1 MNITLR
7 QLRAL
12 VAVSRLESFTKAAE
26 LLHVT
31 QPALT
36 VQVRQLEEA
45 LDLKLLDRTTRQ
57 VKLTEAGKDIVPILQ
72 TLLRE
77 LDSVVSRSKD
87 LSSKRAGSIRLGC
100 LPSVAVSVL
109 PLAIAAFRERFPNVS
124 FVLADGLGKR
134 IVQDVRQETI
144 EFGITDV
151 DLGAPDLASVWLFDE
166 TMHVFYPRDHP
177 IARSRAIT
185 VEELAKYPIIL
196 MAPES
201 NARTAVDLAFA
212 NRDRRPNAGCEVV
225 YMSTAIGMVRA
236 GLGITVLPPMAVQSE
251 TAPDLGSRPVDDPAF
266 IRRIA
271 VVTKADRSLSP
282 AAAAFVDILQVTVK
296 HRRSS
301 RGRP

>member
-12 VAVSRLESFTKAAE
+12 VAVSRFESFTKAAE
-26 LLHVT
+26 MLHVS

-36 VQVRQLEEA
+36 VQVKQLEDA

-77 LDSVVSRSKD
+77 LDSVVSRTKD
-87 LSSKRAGSIRLGC
+87 LSSKRTGLIRLGC
-100 LPSVAVSVL
+100 LPSVAASVL
-109 PLAIAAFRERFPNVS
+109 PRAIAAFRERFPNVS

-134 IVQDVRQETI
+134 IVHDVRQETI

-151 DLGAPDLASVWLFDE
+151 DVDAPDLASVWLFDE
-166 TMHVFYPRDHP
+166 TMHVFYPHAHP
-177 IARSRAIT
+177 IAESKAIT
-185 VEELAKYPIIL
+185 TEELAKYPIIL

-201 NARTAVDLAFA
+201 NARTAVDVAFVS
-212 NRDRRPNAGCEVV
+212 RDIRPDVSCEVV

-251 TAPDLGSRPVDDPAF
+251 TMSELRSRPVDDPGF

-271 VVTKADRSLSP
+271 LVTKADRSLSP
-282 AAAAFVDILQVTVK
+282 AATAFVEFLQATV
-296 HRRSS
+296 RQRN
-301 RGRP
+301 RGGF